1 MRLANRLADGFTA
14 LAILQLAASM
24 LMPWSQE
31 RSCPLFEE
39 CGPWATQT
47 GWEVAGGALVGFL
60 VLVSLAYGLLWS
72 QPLARRIGVAALF
85 LVVGVAL
92 AVFGA
97 WGDFAIFGD
106 VRFPLEGYVV
116 AWVATALGLGASVIG
131 AALDAQEPRA
141 TPMQAT

>member
-14 LAILQLAASM
+14 LAVVLLATSM
-24 LMPWSQE
+24 LMPWSQQ
-31 RSCPLFEE
+31 RDCPLFEE
-39 CGPWATQT
+39 CGPWTTST

-60 VLVSLAYGLLWS
+60 VLVSLSYGLLWS
-72 QPLARRIGVAALF
+72 QPILRRIGVAVLF
-85 LVVGVAL
+85 LLVGVAL

-116 AWVATALGLGASVIG
+116 AWVAMALGLGSSVIG
-131 AALDAQEPRA
+131 AALDAQKPRVGPA
-141 TPMQAT
+141 RA